1 MKIKVL
7 TLTSLTALAAAA
19 FSLSVA
25 QAQTNQIPRDH
36 RFGRA
41 VPASAFINRDVVTQA
56 GKNVGQI
63 EEAIFDM
70 ESGHILYLGL
80 NLKGAGKGDMVAVP
94 PMLFKLPTGQ
104 QAAAK
109 NKDTGG
115 IKAALQTRPPFV
127 IRADEQALQGA
138 PKFAKTGEEMAQA
151 EYVDKVYSHF
161 NQAKWWAGAAGS
173 TAGQFNHIRRVSQV
187 TKFTVQDSANQNI
200 GKVET
205 VLFDLPAG
213 RVSYVVLDPANNIVN
228 KKALLPIPPMAFTK
242 PAEGGQKLVLN
253 LDKDKLNNAPMINR
267 DDLTADD
274 VKKLSDPTFAAQ
286 VYNYYGKQPW
296 FTSENIPSPTGPDRQ
311 QTNQ

>member
-25 QAQTNQIPRDH
+25 QAQTNQVPRDH

-41 VPASAFINRDVVTQA
+41 VPAKAFINRDVVTQA
-56 GKNVGQI
+56 GKNVGQV
-63 EEAIFDM
+63 EEVIFDM

-80 NLKGAGKGDMVAVP
+80 NQKGAGKGDMVAVP
-94 PMLFKLPTGQ
+94 PMLFRMPQAQ
-104 QAAAK
+104 QANAK
-109 NKDTGG
+109 NNNKSG
-115 IKAALQTRPPFV
+115 IKALQTRPPLV
-127 IRADEQALQGA
+127 VRVDEQALQGA
-138 PKFAKTGEEMAQA
+138 PKFAKTGQEMAQA
-151 EYVDKVYSHF
+151 EYVDKVYAHF
-161 NQAKWWAGAAGS
+161 NQPKWWAGAAGS
-173 TAGQFNHIRRVSQV
+173 TAGQFNHIRRASQV

-213 RVSYVVLDPANNIVN
+213 RISYVVLDPANNIVN
-228 KKALLPIPPMAFTK
+228 KQALIPIPPMAFTK

-253 LDKDKLNNAPMINR
+253 LDKDKLTNAPTINR
-267 DDLTADD
+267 DDLTAEDIQ
-274 VKKLSDPTFAAQ
+274 KLSDPTFAAQ
-286 VYNYYGKQPW
+286 VYNYYGKEPW
-296 FTSENIPSPTGPDRQ
+296 FQSENIPSPTGPDRQ